1 MKKAKNNQEGKMMK
15 KRWMAFFLAG
25 VMALGMTPVSSA
37 SDYGWIGRR
46 ETISASGSGP
56 IAIKEDGTL
65 WSWNDINSSN
75 DQTIPANLQNN
86 IVSIAPGAL
95 IDKYGALYAWNGFAD
110 YDGADYPT
118 KILEND
124 VATAAYHLAVTKD
137 GELWSWE
144 PNWATDNTGNHLYL
158 HNRMGNASVVSYD
171 GGHYAVVQRDGT
183 LWTWGVNTRHEL
195 GPGIGGYQS
204 DPRKAMTGIAAVS
217 CGGGFTA
224 AIKTDGTLWT
234 WGDNTCGELG
244 NGKIQNSVSTPVK
257 VLDDVVKVSCGS
269 YHIAAIKADGS
280 LWMWG
285 DNSDGQLSK
294 AAGGQWYRE
303 NAFLQPYP
311 TKVMDDVAS
320 VSCEGFCT
328 VALKTDGTLWTW
340 GNSEAAVQAG
350 GGDSYNP
357 QNEPIQTTPVK
368 ILDNVALP
376 QLSLTE
382 FYDVFEDNYYAQ
394 AVKWAVEQQIT
405 TGTSSVAFSPNQTC
419 TTAQILSFLWRANES
434 PVVETNNPFT
444 DVNVNNYYY
453 DAVRWAAENE
463 LVSGTVLN
471 GDAPCTRADTVTYLW
486 KLAGSPQTELADFDD
501 VPADADYAQAVA
513 WAVKENITTGTGAS
527 TFSPDSVCTRGE
539 IVTFL
544 HRAFSK

>member
-1 MKKAKNNQEGKMMK
+1 MK
-15 KRWMAFFLAG
+15 KRLLAYCLASM
-25 VMALGMTPVSSA
+25 VALVSTPISGA
-37 SDYGWIGRR
+37 CDYGWIGRR
-46 ETISASGSGP
+46 ETISASGSGA
-56 IAIKEDGTL
+56 IAIREDGTL
-65 WSWNDINSSN
+65 WSWGGDLCWEPRTDFSSSRIEPV
-75 DQTIPANLQNN
+75 DLYSDVISVTPD
-86 IVSIAPGAL
+86 SF
-95 IDKYGALYAWNGFAD
+95 IDENGTLYVWGGFAD
-110 YDGADYPT
+110 YNGWNLPT
-118 KILEND
+118 EVLDHD
-124 VATAAYHLAVTKD
+124 VVAASYRLAITKD

-144 PNWATDNTGNHLYL
+144 PDWANDYTDNNLYL
-158 HNRMGNASVVSYD
+158 RNRMGNASVVSSN

-195 GPGIGGYQS
+195 GPGIGGYQ
-204 DPRKAMTGIAAVS
+204 PNPCKAMTEVAAVS

-234 WGDNTCGELG
+234 RGDNTYGELG
-244 NGKIQNSVSTPVK
+244 NGKIENSVSTPVK
-257 VLDDVVKVSCGS
+257 VLDDVIKVSCGS
-269 YHIAAIKADGS
+269 NHIAAIKADGS

-285 DNSDGQLSK
+285 DNSNGQLSK

-303 NAFLQPYP
+303 NSFLQPYP
-311 TKVMDDVAS
+311 TKVMENVAS
-320 VSCEGFCT
+320 VSCDGYCT

-350 GGDSYNP
+350 GGDSRNP
-357 QNEPIQTTPVK
+357 QNELIQTTPVK
-368 ILDNVALP
+368 ILDDVALP

-394 AVKWAVEQQIT
+394 AVQWAVEQQIT

-434 PVVETNNPFT
+434 PVVATNNPFT

-527 TFSPDSVCTRGE
+527 TFSPNAICTRGE

-544 HRAFSK
+544 YRAFSK